1 MHLKFYPTHSPPI
14 LTLPISTLKPNKLE
28 ITLNSKPIFIY
39 GGFTSNPY
47 FRTSDSLRVN
57 FKLNVFRLW
66 GGIIVELEADL
77 TTTPLAVE
85 IDASNFTFISTN
97 PLLTAFN
104 LIIIK
109 YSLDTSLKLKSIL
122 MDSFGLDIMPIKP
135 VDMVYKDR
143 ENKTSMHISIAK
155 MDARNPKDTY
165 LCLLKDSH
173 YQQTRLIWDAKI

>member
-1 MHLKFYPTHSPPI
+1 
-14 LTLPISTLKPNKLE
+14 
-28 ITLNSKPIFIY
+28 
-39 GGFTSNPY
+39 
-47 FRTSDSLRVN
+47 
-57 FKLNVFRLW
+57 
-66 GGIIVELEADL
+66 
-77 TTTPLAVE
+77 
-85 IDASNFTFISTN
+85 
-97 PLLTAFN
+97 
-104 LIIIK
+104 
-109 YSLDTSLKLKSIL
+109 L